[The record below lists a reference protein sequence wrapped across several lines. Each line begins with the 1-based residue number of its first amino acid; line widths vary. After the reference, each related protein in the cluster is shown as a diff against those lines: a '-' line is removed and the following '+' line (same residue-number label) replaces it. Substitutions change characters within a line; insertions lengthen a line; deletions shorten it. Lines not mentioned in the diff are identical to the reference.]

1 MSNLRLAGHRDDSTP
16 PPRSREI
23 KAKVLVVDDDPIVAD
38 SLAQFLDEEG
48 FEVASCYDAHEAT
61 SILGRGD
68 DRAFEIVITDASM
81 PVMDGMELLRTIR
94 KDFPATAVIM
104 VTGYGTIES
113 AVEAV
118 REGAIDFIA
127 KPIIESELMLSIE
140 RARREQFLLK
150 ENLSLK
156 QKLSKKDGMGEII
169 GSDYRMSKA
178 FELIE
183 AVSPS
188 RATVL
193 LTGESGT
200 GKSLIARAIHKRSDR
215 ADGPFVE
222 IHCGSMPE
230 TLLESELFGHVKGAF
245 TGAYDDKE
253 GKFLAAHT
261 GTIFIDEINSASPAM
276 QVKLLRLL
284 QERKFEP
291 VGSNKT
297 HEVDTRVVLATNQ
310 PLEDLVARG
319 EFRQDLYYRINVI
332 RIDLPPLRDRTADIK
347 LLTEHFIEKHS
358 ADYEKT
364 VVGITPEAL
373 TILQQYNYPGNVRE
387 LANFIERAV
396 VLSKNPTIAPDDL
409 PDAINGT
416 SPGTDAGSPVNDG
429 PWVPTPL
436 VDALRNPE
444 RTILLKALR
453 ANDWNR
459 QVTADQLDINRTTL
473 YKKMKQL
480 GIDRAAS

>member
-1 MSNLRLAGHRDDSTP
+1 MTNLKFPGNHGEPTKGAPSQ
-16 PPRSREI
+16 EI
-23 KAKVLVVDDDPIVAD
+23 KGKVLVVDDDPIVAD

-48 FEVASCYDAHEAT
+48 FEVASCYAAHEAT
-61 SILGRGD
+61 SILSRGD
-68 DRAFEIVITDASM
+68 ERPFEIVITDASM
-81 PVMDGMELLRTIR
+81 PAMDGMQLLRAIR
-94 KDFPATAVIM
+94 TDFPATAVIM

-113 AVEAV
+113 AVQAV

-140 RARREQFLLK
+140 RARREQLLLK
-150 ENLSLK
+150 ENLTLK
-156 QKLSKKDGMGEII
+156 QKLSKKDGLGEIV

-215 ADGPFVE
+215 AEGPFVE

-291 VGSNKT
+291 VGSNT
-297 HEVDTRVVLATNQ
+297 TQEVDTRVVLATNQ
-310 PLEDLVARG
+310 PLEDLVARN

-332 RIDLPPLRDRTADIK
+332 RIDLPPLRDRTADIT

-358 ADYEKT
+358 ADYGKT
-364 VVGITPEAL
+364 VVGISPDAL
-373 TILQQYNYPGNVRE
+373 TLLQRYDYPGNVRE

-396 VLSKNPTIAPDDL
+396 VLSKRPTITPDDL
-409 PDAINGT
+409 PDVVTGEAPRAGGLAIG
-416 SPGTDAGSPVNDG
+416 DG

-436 VDALRNPE
+436 VDALRDPE
-444 RTILLKALR
+444 RAILLKALE
-453 ANDWNR
+453 ANEWNR
-459 QVTADQLDINRTTL
+459 QVTADQLEINRTTL

-480 GIDRAAS
+480 GIDRAAG